1 MNKKEL
7 SERDICTKFITPALI
22 GAKWDVMNQIREEVY
37 FTKGRVIVR
46 GQLSTRGEPK
56 RADYDLDVKNPHTVD
71 DAHRD
76 PAELLAEYQKAQ
88 AAVAEVREKL
98 RKELET
104 ALAR

>member
-1 MNKKEL
+1 VKNYNKTKPIRLEEFDAEKKWWGKPGQEHKRKETEFAWRVSL
-7 SERDICTKFITPALI
+7 ADIA
-22 GAKWDVMNQIREEVY
+22 A
-37 FTKGRVIVR
+37 R
-46 GQLSTRGEPK
+46 G
-56 RADYDLDVKNPHTVD
+56 YNLDVKNPHTVD

-104 ALAR
+104 ALTR